1 MAFAVRVY
9 HDQRDVTP
17 WVQSLTVEQPERELY
32 LQWTVE
38 LAAWSEITPGA
49 TWDIYGSYTPATDPR
64 AVSIGRAG
72 VLPPDR
78 ELRLTVASLDVPTLT
93 LVCYDRVWLAQR
105 RGPTQTLVLIP
116 GSDCGR
122 VREALEDYDGAV
134 GSYRVLSNVSTMH
147 RAVTRLLAM
156 AGLRVRLAV
165 PDYALRPMVVNPTQ
179 SYLAA
184 ALELLT
190 PFRPDY
196 WVDRWSNTLVFA
208 DPLAPAY
215 NLRRRLTVP
224 ADDLVS
230 VSGTPVEFLRARRVL
245 LRVR

>member
-9 HDQRDVTP
+9 NDQRDVTP
-17 WVQSLTVEQPERELY
+17 WVQELTVEQPERELY
-32 LQWTVE
+32 LQWTIQ

-49 TWDIYGSYTPATDPR
+49 TWDVYGTYSPSTDPR

-78 ELRLTVASLDVPTLT
+78 ELRLVVARQTVPSLT

-105 RGPTQTLVLIP
+105 RGPSQTLVLIP
-116 GSDCGR
+116 GSDRGR
-122 VREALEDYDGAV
+122 VREALEAHDGAV
-134 GSYRVLSNVSTMH
+134 GSYRVLTNVSTMH

-165 PDYALRPMVVNPTQ
+165 PDYDLQPTVVDPSQ

-184 ALELLT
+184 ALDLLT
-190 PFRPDY
+190 PYRPDY

-208 DPLAPAY
+208 DPIAPAY
-215 NLRRRLTVP
+215 NLRRRLSLP
-224 ADDLVS
+224 AERIES
-230 VSGTPVEFLRARRVL
+230 ISGAPVEYLRARRVI
-245 LRVR
+245 LRVP